1 MVRILDSR
9 GQDTGYG
16 GQGAA
21 ISGYEAGHGG

>member
-9 GQDTGYG
+9 GQDTGYE

-21 ISGYEAGHGG
+21 VSGYEAGHSG